1 MFWRQN
7 NNNRYISRSKA
18 TFYILSVILFVD
30 HEMERILS
38 NYTIEI
44 GSQVYRDDLLAHVLE
59 EKENIG
65 DLDLKNNAVSQLTFK
80 ALKQVFGEVKECRL
94 GPRNNRRRAYLNL
107 KRKDIVQR
115 RGRVHFENEWQI
127 LRSGIDAL
135 AKEAGDWQ
143 VIENKQL
150 NYLSCIHCE
159 NVRYDG
165 ARVLTEIMLTKNM
178 ENKKIDVSLMY
189 DRRSVSKE
197 SMTNL
202 LGFEI
207 HKLEALEKAKT
218 IMSLVMKA
226 SVCFGFLLEDE
237 FEEDLNISATGV
249 IRTLSTSE
257 GEVER
262 RGFSGQ
268 CEVFTNVSGKN
279 LFQLCE
285 GEKIAKKKGRT

>member
-1 MFWRQN
+1 M
-7 NNNRYISRSKA
+7 
-18 TFYILSVILFVD
+18 
-30 HEMERILS
+30 
-38 NYTIEI
+38 
-44 GSQVYRDDLLAHVLE
+44 YRDDLLAHVLE

-178 ENKKIDVSLMY
+178 ENKKIHVSLMY

-197 SMTNL
+197 SMTNTFVKYNANDTSTDL
-202 LGFEI
+202 VYTLYNNQLISNYSIYRFDLICTHATLGCEI
-207 HKLEALEKAKT
+207 LYMLKW
-218 IMSLVMKA
+218 SLYR
-226 SVCFGFLLEDE
+226 S
-237 FEEDLNISATGV
+237 
-249 IRTLSTSE
+249 
-257 GEVER
+257 
-262 RGFSGQ
+262 
-268 CEVFTNVSGKN
+268 
-279 LFQLCE
+279 
-285 GEKIAKKKGRT
+285 